1 MSAQYE
7 DRDVLTPQEV
17 ARRLGIGK
25 NAAYQ
30 MLAAGAIPHI
40 RFGWKYLIPRSAFEE
55 WLHTAHGIA
64 PTVPSVAP
72 ASDRG
77 TRGRR
82 AA

>member
-1 MSAQYE
+1 MSAQRE

-30 MLAAGAIPHI
+30 MLAAGVIPHI

-55 WLHTAHGIA
+55 WLHAAHGTA
-64 PTVPSVAP
+64 STVSPVVPT
-72 ASDRG
+72 SDRG
-77 TRGRR
+77 TRGRKV
-82 AA
+82 A